1 MDTYKDAIRVAAG
14 KIGFAELKS
23 HQVDVILALVTGND
37 VFAVL
42 PTGYGKSLCYAC
54 LPILFDCLLGLQQG
68 DHSIV
73 IVVCPLT
80 AIIEDQVV

>member
-42 PTGYGKSLCYAC
+42 PTRAMGKVCAMRASRFYLTVYWDYNKET
-54 LPILFDCLLGLQQG
+54 IL
-68 DHSIV
+68 
-73 IVVCPLT
+73 
-80 AIIEDQVV
+80 